1 MNGRHGVWQDRA
13 MRSLVLTI
21 LVYGAI
27 LAAGAFGLQYI
38 EYQYLVRNHATE
50 TYVVIVAIGFMC
62 LGVWAGMRLF
72 RPPPATE
79 GFVPNTQAQASLG
92 ISERE
97 LEVLRLLATG
107 QSNKEIANRLAVSPN
122 TVKTHISNLFG
133 KLDVRR
139 RTAAIGRAREL
150 GIIG

>member
-1 MNGRHGVWQDRA
+1 

-38 EYQYLVRNHATE
+38 EYQYLVRNYATE
-50 TYVVIVAIGFMC
+50 TYVVIVALAFMG
-62 LGVWAGMRLF
+62 LGIWVGLRIF
-72 RPPPATE
+72 RPAPTGP
-79 GFVPNTQAQASLG
+79 FLPNTQAQASLG

-97 LEVLRLLATG
+97 LEVLRLLAEG
-107 QSNKEIANRLAVSPN
+107 RSNKEIATRLSVSPN
-122 TVKTHISNLFG
+122 TVKTHISNLFA

-150 GIIG
+150 GILG

>member
-1 MNGRHGVWQDRA
+1 MHSPVR
-13 MRSLVLTI
+13 TI
-21 LVYGAI
+21 LVYGVI

-38 EYQYLVRNHATE
+38 EYQYLVRQHATE
-50 TYVVIVAIGFMC
+50 TYVVIVALGFLA
-62 LGVWAGMRLF
+62 LGIWVGLRLF
-72 RPPPATE
+72 RSTPAPRE
-79 GFVPNTQAQASLG
+79 FAANTQAQQSLG

-97 LEVLRLLATG
+97 LEVLRLLAAG

-122 TVKTHISNLFG
+122 TVKTHISNLFA
-133 KLDVRR
+133 KLEVRR